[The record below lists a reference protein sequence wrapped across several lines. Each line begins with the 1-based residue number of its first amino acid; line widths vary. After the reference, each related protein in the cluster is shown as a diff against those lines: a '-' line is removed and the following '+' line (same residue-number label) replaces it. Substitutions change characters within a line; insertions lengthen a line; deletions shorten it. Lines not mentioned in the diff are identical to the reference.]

1 MSGTRV
7 GLRQGAYRGSGRR
20 PDGAHDRIGD
30 QVSKLLALSTNAA
43 TRIRGFFVTRDFL
56 FHDGR
61 SLRRFSM
68 RGRTQAALACA
79 GAAMVG
85 LSGYGAAHA
94 AYDAAAAGGMVEQPA
109 SDQQIARMERRL
121 DAMQARVS
129 TIRQVAEVR
138 AKRLEQ
144 RQALIAAALTGKGDA
159 QKMALA
165 TLSIDPAAD
174 RLAAAAVAP
183 LMKVEGRQ
191 LALAGMAQ
199 RVVDQRYAETF
210 ATIRKLG
217 LKPQR
222 VAKRSAAVAMGGP
235 LVPADSAEARA
246 DIAADQQFRTLFQ
259 SWKKLDSLQQGAI
272 AIPSV
277 QPVQHLQFTSNFGI
291 RSDPFRGTAAMHAGV
306 DIPGPV
312 GTPIYATA
320 DGIVSNAERRG
331 GYGNMVE
338 INHGKGIATRYGHLS
353 KILVSDGA
361 RVTRGQL
368 IALMGS
374 TGRSTGP
381 HLHYE
386 VRIDGHAVNP
396 VPFLTTADYL
406 LAAQDRSVHAI
417 PVSTDGP
424 AAQD

>member
-1 MSGTRV
+1 MITFARTAVALGARV
-7 GLRQGAYRGSGRR
+7 R
-20 PDGAHDRIGD
+20 
-30 QVSKLLALSTNAA
+30 ALFA
-43 TRIRGFFVTRDFL
+43 TRDVL

-61 SLRRFSM
+61 SLRRISIT
-68 RGRTQAALACA
+68 GRRQVAAAA
-79 GAAMVG
+79 VGALTIG
-85 LSGYGAAHA
+85 FSGYGAAQA
-94 AYDAAAAGGMVEQPA
+94 AQVVGQPA
-109 SDQQIARMERRL
+109 DGRIAHMERQI

-129 TIRQVAEVR
+129 NIRHVAQVHAERV
-138 AKRLEQ
+138 EQ
-144 RQALIAAALTGKGDA
+144 RQALITAALTGKGDEA
-159 QKMALA
+159 KLALA
-165 TLSIDPAAD
+165 TLAIDPTAD
-174 RLAAAAVAP
+174 RLAADVVKP
-183 LMKVEGRQ
+183 LLKVEGRQ
-191 LALAGMAQ
+191 AELADAAQ
-199 RVVDQRYAETF
+199 EVLDQRLAQTN
-210 ATIRKLG
+210 ATLRKLG
-217 LKPQR
+217 VDGR
-222 VAKRSAAVAMGGP
+222 VAKGGMGGP
-235 LVPADSAEARA
+235 ILDANGAEAQA
-246 DIAADQQFRTLFQ
+246 DLKADAQFRTLFQ
-259 SWKKLDSLQQGAI
+259 SWKKLDTLQQGAI

-277 QPVQHLQFTSNFGI
+277 QPVQKLNFTSNFGI

-320 DGIVSNAERRG
+320 DGIVDHAARQG

-353 KILVSDGA
+353 RILVADGA

-406 LAAQDRSVHAI
+406 LASQDRAVRAI

>member
-1 MSGTRV
+1 MNIFVRTATVV
-7 GLRQGAYRGSGRR
+7 GSRAR
-20 PDGAHDRIGD
+20 
-30 QVSKLLALSTNAA
+30 ALF
-43 TRIRGFFVTRDFL
+43 ITRDVL

-61 SLRRFSM
+61 SLRRISVT
-68 RGRTQAALACA
+68 GRRQAAM
-79 GAAMVG
+79 AAVATLTLG
-85 LSGYGAAHA
+85 FSGYGAAQA
-94 AYDAAAAGGMVEQPA
+94 AYVVAKPA
-109 SDQQIARMERRL
+109 DVRIVSMERQI
-121 DAMQARVS
+121 DAMQARV
-129 TIRQVAEVR
+129 TNIRHVAKVHAAR
-138 AKRLEQ
+138 VEQ
-144 RQALIAAALTGKGDA
+144 RQALITAALTGKGDA
-159 QKMALA
+159 RKLAMA
-165 TLSIDPAAD
+165 TLAIDPTAD
-174 RLAAAAVAP
+174 RLAADVVKP
-183 LMKVEGRQ
+183 LVKVEGRQ
-191 LALAGMAQ
+191 SQLAAAAQKVLDRRLAQ
-199 RVVDQRYAETF
+199 TD
-210 ATIRKLG
+210 ATLRKLG
-217 LKPQR
+217 VAGRLK
-222 VAKRSAAVAMGGP
+222 ASGGMGGP
-235 LVPADSAEARA
+235 MLDANGAEAQADLRA
-246 DIAADQQFRTLFQ
+246 DAQFRTLFQ
-259 SWKKLDSLQQGAI
+259 SWKKLDTLQQGAI

-320 DGIVSNAERRG
+320 DGVVDHAARQG

-353 KILVSDGA
+353 KILVADGA

-396 VPFLTTADYL
+396 IPFLTTADYL
-406 LAAQDRSVHAI
+406 LAAQDRSVNAI
-417 PVSTDGP
+417 PVSTSGP